1 MTPFSDNFR
10 LRGDLSIVVRR
21 ASDKRII
28 DRQLIRNTITFDGL
42 HGVLRLL
49 KQDDN
54 DPGDYQIASIRTGT
68 GSTPPTRDDPGLE
81 SPVFTIALSPTSRQL
96 SLSTSELVLSATI
109 GVGDAVGSTVS
120 EAGWFYANGQMGGR
134 QIHAP
139 IPLTGLITVS
149 YNWRIGA
156 TT

>member
-1 MTPFSDNFR
+1 MRISESFR
-10 LRGDLSIVVRR
+10 IRGDLSIVVRR
-21 ASDKRII
+21 ASDQRII
-28 DRQLIRNTITFDGL
+28 GRQLIRNTTTFDGL
-42 HGVLRLL
+42 LGVLRLM

-54 DPGDYQIASIRTGT
+54 DPTDFQVASIRAGT

-81 SPVFTIALSPTSRQL
+81 SAVFTIPLTSSTRQL
-96 SLSTSELVLSATI
+96 SVPTTELVLSATL

-120 EAGWFYANGQMGGR
+120 EAGWFWANGEMGGR
-134 QIHAP
+134 QVHAP
-139 IPLTGLITVS
+139 ILLTGLITVS

>member
-1 MTPFSDNFR
+1 MTPFSDTLK
-10 LRGDLSIVVRR
+10 LRGDLSIIVRR
-21 ASDKRII
+21 ARDGKII
-28 DRQLIRNTITFDGL
+28 ERMLIRNTITFNGL
-42 HGVLRLL
+42 LGSLRLF

-54 DPGDYQIASIRTGT
+54 LASDYQIASIRAGT

-81 SPVFTIALSPTSRQL
+81 SPVFTIPLSPTSRQL
-96 SLSTSELVLSATI
+96 SISTTELVLSATL
-109 GVGDAVGSTVS
+109 GVGDAVGNTVS
-120 EAGWFYANGQMGGR
+120 EAGWFFANGQMGGR

-149 YNWRIGA
+149 YNWRLGA